1 MKDFYELAQRRQSC
15 RNFKDKA
22 VDGELLVR
30 CVKAAS
36 LAPSACNSQPWKF
49 VIVTNDE
56 KRGALA
62 KLVQEIGLNKWAEA
76 APAFIVVAEEA
87 APVLMPIVVEHYD
100 PKRYSEGDVGMA
112 TAYLIL
118 EAAEQGL
125 GCCIIGTFNDADVKA
140 LLGLPEGDTVRAVV
154 ALGYAADESVRQKK
168 RKDVSE
174 IAKIID

>member
-56 KRGALA
+56 KKGALA
-62 KLVQEIGLNKWAEA
+62 KLVQEIGLNIYRRRRRGSAGTDA
-76 APAFIVVAEEA
+76 DRRRT
-87 APVLMPIVVEHYD
+87 L
-100 PKRYSEGDVGMA
+100 R
-112 TAYLIL
+112 L
-118 EAAEQGL
+118 EALLRGRRRHGDGL
-125 GCCIIGTFNDADVKA
+125 
-140 LLGLPEGDTVRAVV
+140 
-154 ALGYAADESVRQKK
+154 SH
-168 RKDVSE
+168 S
-174 IAKIID
+174 

>member
-22 VDGELLVR
+22 IDGELLVL

-87 APVLMPIVVEHYD
+87 APVLMPLVVEHYD
-100 PKRYSEGDVGMA
+100 SKRYSEGDVGMA

-125 GCCIIGTFNDADVKA
+125 GCCVIGTFNDAEVKA

-154 ALGYAADESVRQKK
+154 AVGYAADESVRQKK

>member
-56 KRGALA
+56 KKGALA
-62 KLVQEIGLNKWAEA
+62 KLVQ
-76 APAFIVVAEEA
+76 
-87 APVLMPIVVEHYD
+87 
-100 PKRYSEGDVGMA
+100 
-112 TAYLIL
+112 
-118 EAAEQGL
+118 
-125 GCCIIGTFNDADVKA
+125 
-140 LLGLPEGDTVRAVV
+140 
-154 ALGYAADESVRQKK
+154 
-168 RKDVSE
+168 
-174 IAKIID
+174 

>member
-56 KRGALA
+56 KKGALA

-100 PKRYSEGDVGMA
+100 SKRYSEGDVGMA

-118 EAAEQGL
+118 EAAEHGL

>member
-1 MKDFYELAQRRQSC
+1 
-15 RNFKDKA
+15 
-22 VDGELLVR
+22 
-30 CVKAAS
+30 
-36 LAPSACNSQPWKF
+36 
-49 VIVTNDE
+49 
-56 KRGALA
+56 
-62 KLVQEIGLNKWAEA
+62 
-76 APAFIVVAEEA
+76 
-87 APVLMPIVVEHYD
+87 MPIVVEHYD
-100 PKRYSEGDVGMA
+100 SKRYSEGDVGMA